1 MFKVTVREVGGHV
14 IVTVVDE
21 ELVGKR
27 FEENGI
33 VLDVSES
40 FFEGERLDEELALS
54 RMLSATSLFVI
65 GERAVRL
72 AVEAEMIHPQA
83 IKRVK
88 GVPYAQ
94 MLVINM

>member
-1 MFKVTVREVGGHV
+1 MFKVTVREIGGHV

-27 FEENGI
+27 FEEGGI

-40 FFEGERLDEELALS
+40 FFEGEKLDEELTLA
-54 RMLSATSLFVI
+54 RMQAATSLFLI
-65 GERAVRL
+65 GERAVKL
-72 AVEAEMIHPQA
+72 AIEAEMIHPEA
-83 IKRVK
+83 VKRVK